1 MFEYVGNLKYQ
12 DILES
17 TFEIKIE
24 ELKKGIN
31 LFDNYFVVNEKV
43 IRVYNRKCDHAGGKI
58 ITNGNKH
65 LCPIHKWIFD
75 PTKGVYSNGLKK
87 KECKYI
93 IKDNK
98 IILDNIKTIPLI
110 TKTNKNV
117 STKIRFFNH
126 AFLQVEGDNFKF
138 ATDPWAVGPAFN
150 TGWWLKKSTK
160 NDWVKE
166 LNSCNFIYISHNHP
180 DHLHPQTLENVNKE
194 LPIVVP
200 NFISDSTGKYISSL
214 GFKNIFRLE
223 LGKEYK
229 LNNSNLYLSI
239 LKSGDFRED
248 SGIYFSSGDLTCL
261 FDVDSNI
268 INFNKL
274 PNVDIYASSFAGGAS
289 GYPLMFDNYA
299 EEEKKKIIKKETLM
313 IRNFTMNAIK
323 HMKPKYFIPYA
334 GYFEEKLERDKEIK
348 KLNKKNT
355 INDYKE
361 LTKKLDVQILDIP
374 KYDYFEFKDNKLINS
389 QNIKKSPYKDLKP
402 KQYLDYFKKN
412 YSIID
417 HSFIEQYFQN
427 SKFKDNLILIIILT
441 DSKFKKTSLTVLI
454 DFSKS
459 RTLVKKLNKVDIK
472 NLRKKYIHKRIL
484 ILKCRKESFLHT
496 IYSMNPWEDL
506 LIGFQCKV
514 ERYPNIYN
522 AKFWSH
528 FTNVYIKD
536 KDIRKIKSCNGCENI
551 NHFFDSKIHNDVK
564 KRKL

>member
-12 DILES
+12 DVLES
-17 TFEIKIE
+17 TLEIKLE
-24 ELKKGIN
+24 DLREGIN
-31 LFDNYFVVNEKV
+31 LFDNYFIVKEKN

-58 ITNGNKH
+58 ITNGNEH
-65 LCPIHKWIFD
+65 LCPIHRWVFD
-75 PTKGVYSNGLKK
+75 PVKGTYSNGLKK
-87 KECKYI
+87 KESDYI

-98 IILDNIKTIPLI
+98 IILNNIKTIPSI
-110 TKTNKNV
+110 TKTKKNA

-126 AFLQVEGDNFKF
+126 AFLQVDSGSFKF

-150 TGWWLKKSTK
+150 TGWWLKKKTK
-160 NDWVKE
+160 NDWEKE

-180 DHLHPQTLENVNKE
+180 DHLHPQTLKNIDKE

-248 SGIYFSSGDLTCL
+248 SGIYFSSGNLTCL
-261 FDVDSNI
+261 FNVDSNI

-289 GYPLMFDNYA
+289 GYPLMFDNYTI
-299 EEEKKKIIKKETLM
+299 EEKKKIIKKETHM
-313 IRNFTMNAIK
+313 IRNFTINAIK
-323 HMKPKYFIPYA
+323 RTKPKYFIPYA
-334 GYFEEKLERDKEIK
+334 SYFEEKLERDKKIK
-348 KLNKKNT
+348 NLNKKNT
-355 INDYKE
+355 INDYKK
-361 LTKKLDVQILDIP
+361 LTKKMGVKVLDIP

-389 QNIKKSPYKDLKP
+389 QNIKKPPYKDLRP

-412 YSIID
+412 YNIID
-417 HSFIEQYFQN
+417 YKFIEQYFKN
-427 SKFKDNLILIIILT
+427 SKFQDNLILLINLT
-441 DSKFKKTSLTVLI
+441 DSQFKKSSLTILV

-459 RTLVKKLNKVDIK
+459 KILVKKIDHADIE
-472 NLRKKYIHKRIL
+472 NLKKKYLDEKIL
-484 ILKCRKESFLHT
+484 ILKCRKESFLYT

-522 AKFWSH
+522 ANFWSY

-536 KDIRKIKSCNGCENI
+536 KNIRKIKSCNGCESI
-551 NHFFDSKIHNDVK
+551 NHFFDNEIHKGIK
-564 KRKL
+564 KKKL